1 MPAACIRGQAAGAS
15 GLPSTAPAPPT
26 IITAGSSGR
35 TRAFATGPI
44 SESWWKLASING
56 QVAVSA
62 AMVAANGSRSTAGIQ
77 ANRAAIRSVIAAI
90 PMVPA
95 KES

>member
-1 MPAACIRGQAAGAS
+1 
-15 GLPSTAPAPPT
+15 
-26 IITAGSSGR
+26 
-35 TRAFATGPI
+35 
-44 SESWWKLASING
+44 LASING

-77 ANRAAIRSVIAAI
+77 ANRAAIRSVMAAI

-95 KES
+95 KDS